1 VVETIMIFA
10 LGVAAATLIALI
22 FIPAITARADRLARR
37 RAEALFPL
45 SVEELTAEKDHLRAE
60 FAVLQRQ
67 IERKAEEAFAVKHQS
82 MEELGRRAVRI
93 EALETGVSE
102 RDTVIANLQADLAD
116 TRARLATTEDELAGT
131 RASLAGTRDTLAA
144 IENAHRKTLDE
155 LAGTRSELDRTVTAL
170 AGTRA
175 ELALT
180 QDRLEAREAE
190 FADLDQRHSA
200 ALSDMDAKRIT
211 ISDLETR
218 FATQK
223 ARGDDFERALGE
235 RRNELTEERQ
245 RLTDLAKN
253 LLAEQERGL
262 VLEGRIR
269 ELETERDAKAA
280 DVAALTSRLQAKDS
294 DSEALHSSL
303 TERAGSLAALKA
315 ELEAARV
322 RIAELETAGGT
333 SGAMHS
339 SELRNMSERLE
350 TLRSEKSA
358 LEGAL
363 STAREER
370 ARLAKE
376 LKAVRRSAGTTP
388 DEIKAENAELRRL
401 IVDVADRVMQA
412 SDTDAGPAG
421 GRRKATG

>member
-1 VVETIMIFA
+1 MIFA

-93 EALETGVSE
+93 EALETEVSE

-180 QDRLEAREAE
+180 QDRLEARETE
-190 FADLDQRHSA
+190 FADLDQRHST
-200 ALSDMDAKRIT
+200 ALSDIDAKRIT

-269 ELETERDAKAA
+269 ELEAERDAKAA
-280 DVAALTSRLQAKDS
+280 DVAALTHRLQAEDS
-294 DSEALHSSL
+294 DREALHSSL
-303 TERAGSLAALKA
+303 TERSGSLAALRA

-339 SELRNMSERLE
+339 SELRNMGERLE

-412 SDTDAGPAG
+412 SDTDTGPAG
-421 GRRKATG
+421 GRRKASG